1 MVASDFRKDA
11 REHLN
16 GNWKMAISVSLIYAA
31 ITFIIGLLGA
41 FTFGLLSIA
50 ETVAFTAIIYGLAY
64 TYYHL
69 RNGDK
74 VSYFDFLKVGFKNFG
89 RSWGILGRILLKCI
103 VPIVISIVGSII
115 FIVVLAAYGVTSSV
129 FLNSIDA
136 NTSYKYD
143 SSLYDDYYDNYK
155 YDYDDYYSDDY
166 LYEYNKELGKA
177 AGNIALLSG
186 LSIGVMVLLIL
197 FVALYIGMSIW
208 LMVKSLLY
216 VLAYYIA
223 VDNEDMTPKEIV
235 EMSENLMKGNRG
247 RYFCLMLSFIGWFLL
262 IYLATVIIGFAS
274 LFILTSIVFNIGVAI
289 LTPYIIFASLSFYE
303 QMKIERGV
311 AGNVGN
317 GHQGINQNINT
328 YVEPNVNAYT
338 APAENQNVNAY
349 TAPTENQNVNAYTV
363 PTENQSV
370 NTYTAPNNNEIT
382 MGINTQENNM
392 KICPNCGKENS
403 KDASFCMQ
411 CGRNL

>member
-50 ETVAFTAIIYGLAY
+50 ETVAFPAIIYGLAY

-186 LSIGVMVLLIL
+186 LSIL

-328 YVEPNVNAYT
+328 YVEP
-338 APAENQNVNAY
+338 
-349 TAPTENQNVNAYTV
+349 
-363 PTENQSV
+363 TENQSV

>member
-1 MVASDFRKDA
+1 
-11 REHLN
+11 
-16 GNWKMAISVSLIYAA
+16 
-31 ITFIIGLLGA
+31 
-41 FTFGLLSIA
+41 
-50 ETVAFTAIIYGLAY
+50 
-64 TYYHL
+64 
-69 RNGDK
+69 
-74 VSYFDFLKVGFKNFG
+74 
-89 RSWGILGRILLKCI
+89 
-103 VPIVISIVGSII
+103 
-115 FIVVLAAYGVTSSV
+115 
-129 FLNSIDA
+129 
-136 NTSYKYD
+136 
-143 SSLYDDYYDNYK
+143 
-155 YDYDDYYSDDY
+155 
-166 LYEYNKELGKA
+166 
-177 AGNIALLSG
+177 
-186 LSIGVMVLLIL
+186 MVLIN
-197 FVALYIGMSIW
+197 I
-208 LMVKSLLY
+208 
-216 VLAYYIA
+216 
-223 VDNEDMTPKEIV
+223 
-235 EMSENLMKGNRG
+235 
-247 RYFCLMLSFIGWFLL
+247 
-262 IYLATVIIGFAS
+262 LATVIIGFAS

-392 KICPNCGKENS
+392 KICPNCGKGNS